1 MTRPGNRRAAASRA
15 ARASVVI
22 AFPKGRLLEPT
33 VELFARIGIRARG
46 LTRETRKLLFDTD
59 VDGVTVMV
67 VRAVDVPT
75 YVEYGAA
82 DLGVAGKD
90 VLLEHPKEVY
100 EPIDLGYGPCRVVW
114 AEPVR
119 TTGSRIGLRPAK
131 RRVATKY
138 PHIAERYFTQRGLP
152 FELVKLSGAVELA
165 PRIGLA
171 ESIVDL
177 VSTGKTLEENQLT
190 IVEEIVQSTARLI
203 VNRASL
209 KVKYRRVNEIVER
222 VAALYQP
229 PQTSAS
235 GRATGKERTC

>member
-1 MTRPGNRRAAASRA
+1 MSRTP
-15 ARASVVI
+15 VVI
-22 AFPKGRLLEPT
+22 AFPKGRLLDPT
-33 VELFARIGIRARG
+33 VELFARVGIRARG
-46 LTRETRKLLFDTD
+46 LTRDTRKLLFETD
-59 VDGVTVMV
+59 VEGVTVMV

-90 VLLEHPKEVY
+90 VLLEHPREVY
-100 EPIDLGYGPCRVVW
+100 EPLDLAYGPCRIVW
-114 AEPVR
+114 AEPARNIVPR
-119 TTGSRIGLRPAK
+119 GGLRTVK

-138 PHIAERYFTQRGLP
+138 PNIAERYFTQRGLP
-152 FELVKLSGAVELA
+152 VELVKLSGAVELA

-190 IVEEIVQSTARLI
+190 VVEEIVRSTARLI

-209 KVKYRRVNEIVER
+209 KVKYRRVSEILDR
-222 VAALYQP
+222 VAA
-229 PQTSAS
+229 A
-235 GRATGKERTC
+235 GRPSLA

>member
-1 MTRPGNRRAAASRA
+1 MSRTP
-15 ARASVVI
+15 VVI
-22 AFPKGRLLEPT
+22 AFPKGRLLDPT
-33 VELFARIGIRARG
+33 VELFARVGIRARG
-46 LTRETRKLLFDTD
+46 LTRDTRKLLFETD
-59 VDGVTVMV
+59 MEGVTVMV

-90 VLLEHPKEVY
+90 VLLEHPREVY
-100 EPIDLGYGPCRVVW
+100 EPLDLAYGPCRVVW
-114 AEPVR
+114 AEPTRKIVPR
-119 TTGSRIGLRPAK
+119 GGLRTVK

-138 PHIAERYFTQRGLP
+138 PIIAERYFTQRGLP
-152 FELVKLSGAVELA
+152 IELVKLSGAVELA

-190 IVEEIVQSTARLI
+190 VVEEIVRSTARLI

-209 KVKYRRVNEIVER
+209 KVKYRRVSEILER
-222 VAALYQP
+222 VAAACRP
-229 PQTSAS
+229 SPT
-235 GRATGKERTC
+235 

>member
-15 ARASVVI
+15 ARSSVVI

-33 VELFARIGIRARG
+33 VELFARIGIQARG

-100 EPIDLGYGPCRVVW
+100 EPIDLGYGLCRVVW

-119 TTGSRIGLRPAK
+119 TMGSRIGLRPAK

-138 PHIAERYFTQRGLP
+138 PRIAERYFTQRGLP

-209 KVKYRRVNEIVER
+209 KVKYLRVNEIVER

-229 PQTSAS
+229 PRPRIDAVQQTSAS
-235 GRATGKERTC
+235 E

>member
-1 MTRPGNRRAAASRA
+1 MTRPGDRRAAAARA
-15 ARASVVI
+15 ARSSVVI

-33 VELFARIGIRARG
+33 VELFARIGIQARG

-114 AEPVR
+114 AEPAR
-119 TTGSRIGLRPAK
+119 TGGSRIGLRPAK

-138 PHIAERYFTQRGLP
+138 PRIAERYFTQRGLP

-229 PQTSAS
+229 P
-235 GRATGKERTC
+235 RI

>member
-1 MTRPGNRRAAASRA
+1 MSRTP
-15 ARASVVI
+15 VVI
-22 AFPKGRLLEPT
+22 AFPKGRLLDPT
-33 VELFARIGIRARG
+33 VELFARVGIRARG
-46 LTRETRKLLFDTD
+46 LTRDTRKLLFETD
-59 VDGVTVMV
+59 VEGVTVMV

-90 VLLEHPKEVY
+90 VLLEHPREVY
-100 EPIDLGYGPCRVVW
+100 EPLDLGYGPCRVVW
-114 AEPVR
+114 AEPIRAVTPR
-119 TTGSRIGLRPAK
+119 GGLRAVK

-138 PHIAERYFTQRGLP
+138 PNIAERYFTQRGLP
-152 FELVKLSGAVELA
+152 IELIKLSGAVELA

-190 IVEEIVQSTARLI
+190 VVEEIVRSTARLI

-209 KVKYRRVNEIVER
+209 KVKFRRVREILDR
-222 VAALYQP
+222 VAA
-229 PQTSAS
+229 A
-235 GRATGKERTC
+235 GRPSPA

>member
-1 MTRPGNRRAAASRA
+1 VSRTP
-15 ARASVVI
+15 VVI
-22 AFPKGRLLEPT
+22 AFPKGRLLDPT
-33 VELFARIGIRARG
+33 VELFARVGIRARG
-46 LTRETRKLLFDTD
+46 LTRDTRKLLFETD
-59 VDGVTVMV
+59 VEGVTVMV

-90 VLLEHPKEVY
+90 VLLEHPREVY
-100 EPIDLGYGPCRVVW
+100 EPLDLAYGPCRVVW
-114 AEPVR
+114 AEPIRAVTPR
-119 TTGSRIGLRPAK
+119 GGLRAVK

-138 PHIAERYFTQRGLP
+138 PNIAERYFTQRGLP
-152 FELVKLSGAVELA
+152 IELIKLSGAVELA

-190 IVEEIVQSTARLI
+190 VVEEIVRSTARLI

-209 KVKYRRVNEIVER
+209 KVKFRRVREILDR
-222 VAALYQP
+222 VAA
-229 PQTSAS
+229 A
-235 GRATGKERTC
+235 GRPSPA

>member
-1 MTRPGNRRAAASRA
+1 MSRTP
-15 ARASVVI
+15 VVI
-22 AFPKGRLLEPT
+22 AFPKGRLLDPT
-33 VELFARIGIRARG
+33 VDLFARIGIKARG
-46 LTRETRKLLFDTD
+46 LMRDTRKLLFETD
-59 VDGVTVMV
+59 AEGVTIMV

-90 VLLEHPKEVY
+90 VLLEHPREVY
-100 EPIDLGYGPCRVVW
+100 EPLDLAYGPCRVVW
-114 AEPVR
+114 AEPTRKTV
-119 TTGSRIGLRPAK
+119 SRGGLRTVK

-138 PHIAERYFTQRGLP
+138 PNIAERYFTQRGLP
-152 FELVKLSGAVELA
+152 IELVKLSGAVELA

-190 IVEEIVQSTARLI
+190 VVEEIVRSTARLI

-209 KVKYRRVNEIVER
+209 KVKYRRVSEIMER
-222 VAALYQP
+222 VAASCRP
-229 PQTSAS
+229 SPT
-235 GRATGKERTC
+235 

>member
-1 MTRPGNRRAAASRA
+1 MSRTP
-15 ARASVVI
+15 VVI
-22 AFPKGRLLEPT
+22 AFPKGRLLDPT
-33 VELFARIGIRARG
+33 VELFARVGIRARG
-46 LTRETRKLLFDTD
+46 LTRDTRKLLFETD
-59 VDGVTVMV
+59 VEGVTVMV

-90 VLLEHPKEVY
+90 VLLEHPREVY
-100 EPIDLGYGPCRVVW
+100 EPLDLAYGPCRVVW
-114 AEPVR
+114 AEPTRNIVPRGRLR
-119 TTGSRIGLRPAK
+119 TVK

-138 PHIAERYFTQRGLP
+138 PNIAERYFTQRGLP
-152 FELVKLSGAVELA
+152 IELIKLSGAVELA

-190 IVEEIVQSTARLI
+190 VVEEIVRSTARLI

-209 KVKYRRVNEIVER
+209 KVKFRRVREILDR
-222 VAALYQP
+222 VAA
-229 PQTSAS
+229 A
-235 GRATGKERTC
+235 GRPSPA